1 LKGNVKKN
9 VLGGYLRL
17 NARNKIKVVGERGGG
32 GRRRCGEKNVLGGVF
47 KVECV

>member
-17 NARNKIKVVGERGGG
+17 NARNKIKVVGERGRREEEMWGKERA
-32 GRRRCGEKNVLGGVF
+32 GRGI
-47 KVECV
+47 